1 MYELNI
7 MAGRGSARPP
17 RAQPDAP
24 PPGPQRD
31 IGVREIR
38 WAAEDAVDAASDGEM
53 LPRWKE
59 IL

>member
-53 LPRWKE
+53 LPR
-59 IL
+59 